1 MMMDPYFRFPG
12 AAFRI
17 LPEVTLF
24 GDTAGLTIR
33 MGAHLL
39 SKGYRYYYN
48 RLFFQTSFRTFL
60 MLFFSDGQ
68 GLSPVRALYQGQW
81 FP

>member
-1 MMMDPYFRFPG
+1 MLMDPYFRFPG

-33 MGAHLL
+33 MGSHLL
-39 SKGYRYYYN
+39 SI
-48 RLFFQTSFRTFL
+48 S
-60 MLFFSDGQ
+60 
-68 GLSPVRALYQGQW
+68 
-81 FP
+81 

>member
-1 MMMDPYFRFPG
+1 MRMDLYFRFPG

-17 LPEVTLF
+17 LPEFTLF
-24 GDTAGLTIR
+24 GDTAGLTMR
-33 MGAHLL
+33 MGVHLL
-39 SKGYRYYYN
+39 SNECLYYN
-48 RLFFQTSFRTFL
+48 RLFFQTSFSTFL
-60 MLFFSDGQ
+60 MLFFSDGH

>member
-1 MMMDPYFRFPG
+1 MLLKKMDPYFRFPG

-39 SKGYRYYYN
+39 S
-48 RLFFQTSFRTFL
+48 
-60 MLFFSDGQ
+60 
-68 GLSPVRALYQGQW
+68 
-81 FP
+81 